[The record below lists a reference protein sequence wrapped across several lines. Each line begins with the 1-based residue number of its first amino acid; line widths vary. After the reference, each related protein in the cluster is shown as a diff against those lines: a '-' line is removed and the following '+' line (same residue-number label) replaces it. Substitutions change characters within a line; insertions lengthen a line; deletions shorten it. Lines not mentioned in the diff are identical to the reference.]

1 MKKIISMILILGILI
16 GMFPTSASAAGS
28 SYIEVTR
35 DNAPIRKA
43 ASEKADVVVR
53 CKEGTVLSSTG
64 SCRNWYLNKW
74 YKVSLDGQTYY
85 IYSGNVKIHEHNP
98 TNLNING
105 ICYSVCKC
113 GDVSV
118 NANSEEQKAESQTVL
133 GATSMAIPL
142 ITMDGPL
149 PIGDLFAAGILI
161 VSACLSMNYAA
172 PLAEDLAEML
182 SEVDFDNYLSN
193 RDENTCPTGSF
204 RRVVRFP
211 GGLKYTDQYCMDIV
225 EAYVYVY
232 LIQGDVYTANEDDAL
247 LLAAMHGSAIMERDK
262 AAPSKDISTYFYH
275 YHLGTGR
282 ESKAHIFFGLNDAGQ
297 GPV

>member
-1 MKKIISMILILGILI
+1 MKKIISLLLVLCITMGVL
-16 GMFPTSASAAGS
+16 PTSAFAAGN

-35 DNAPIRKA
+35 ENAPIRKE
-43 ASEKADVVVR
+43 ASGKADVVVR

-74 YKVSLDGQTYY
+74 YKVDLEGQTYY

-98 TNLNING
+98 TVLNING

-113 GDVSV
+113 GNVSV
-118 NANSEEQKAESQTVL
+118 SANSEEQAAESQTVL
-133 GATSMAIPL
+133 GAISMAISL
-142 ITMDGPL
+142 MTMDGPL
-149 PIGDLFAAGILI
+149 PIGDLIAGGILI
-161 VSACLSMNYAA
+161 VSACLAMDYAA
-172 PLAEDLAEML
+172 PLAEDLAAVL
-182 SEVDFDNYLSN
+182 SEVDFDNYLRN
-193 RDENTCPTGSF
+193 RDENTCPVGSF
-204 RRVVRFP
+204 RRVVRFS

-225 EAYVYVY
+225 EAYVYVR
-232 LIQGDVYTANEDDAL
+232 LIQGDVYTANEDDAM

-262 AAPSKDISTYFYH
+262 AGPNKDITTYFFH

>member
-16 GMFPTSASAAGS
+16 GTLPTPAFAADNN
-28 SYIEVTR
+28 YIEVTR
-35 DNAPIRKA
+35 ENAPIRKA

-53 CKEGTVLSSTG
+53 CKEGTVLSSSG

-74 YKVSLDGQTYY
+74 YKVVLDGQTYY
-85 IYSGNVKIHEHNP
+85 IYSGNVKIHKHNP
-98 TNLNING
+98 TNLSING
-105 ICYSVCKC
+105 IRYSVCKC

-118 NANSEEQKAESQTVL
+118 SVNSEEQKAESQTVL
-133 GATSMAIPL
+133 GATSLAIPL

-149 PIGDLFAAGILI
+149 PIGDLIAAGILI
-161 VSACLSMNYAA
+161 VSACLAMDYAA
-172 PLAEDLAEML
+172 PLAEDLAVML
-182 SEVDFDNYLSN
+182 SEVDFNNYLRN
-193 RDENTCPTGSF
+193 RGENTCPTGSF
-204 RRVVRFP
+204 RRVVRLP

-225 EAYVYVY
+225 EAYIYVR

-262 AAPSKDISTYFYH
+262 AGPNKDVTTYFYH

>member
-1 MKKIISMILILGILI
+1 MKKIISMILILSLLIGIL
-16 GMFPTSASAAGS
+16 PTSASAAGN

-35 DNAPIRKA
+35 ENAPIRKE
-43 ASEKADVVVR
+43 ASEKADIVVR

-64 SCRNWYLNKW
+64 SCWNWYLNKW
-74 YKVSLDGQTYY
+74 YKVDLDGQTYY
-85 IYSGNVKIHEHNP
+85 IYSGNVKNHKHDP
-98 TNLNING
+98 TDLNING

-118 NANSEEQKAESQTVL
+118 SADSEEQKAESQTVL

-142 ITMDGPL
+142 MTMDGPL
-149 PIGDLFAAGILI
+149 PIGDLIAAGILI
-161 VSACLSMNYAA
+161 TSACLSMHYAV
-172 PLAEDLAEML
+172 PLAEDLAVML
-182 SEVDFDNYLSN
+182 SEVDFDDYLQN
-193 RDENTCPTGSF
+193 RDENTCSTDSF
-204 RRVVRFP
+204 RRVERFP

-225 EAYVYVY
+225 EAYVYVR
-232 LIQGDVYTANEDDAL
+232 LIQGDVYTANEDAAL

-262 AAPSKDISTYFYH
+262 ASPNKDITTYFYH

-282 ESKAHIFFGLNDAGQ
+282 VSKAHIFFGLNDAGQ